1 MGSEDAGKQ
10 SGKASGID
18 WALPLRIIVASTFA
32 VIVTLTIAQVFFR
45 FVLDSPL
52 VWSEE
57 LVRLLLI
64 WMTFIGAAVVC
75 WDGRHLNVDVLFVR
89 LPAPARRALRLVN
102 VVLAVAFLAIL
113 AWGGWPLVELGHWVE
128 IGALDLPESYY
139 RVPAIIGGV
148 LMILF
153 ILLRALLRWKKP
165 SPDGTPSDEIDVM

>member
-1 MGSEDAGKQ
+1 MGQKDAEKPAGK
-10 SGKASGID
+10 AAGID
-18 WALPLRIIVASTFA
+18 WAQPLRIFVGIVFA

-89 LPAPARRALRLVN
+89 MPAGIRRALRLIN
-102 VVLAVAFLAIL
+102 VSLAVIFLAVL
-113 AWGGWPLVELGHWVE
+113 VWGGWPLIELAHWVE

-153 ILLRALLRWKKP
+153 ILLRAFLRWKKP
-165 SPDGTPSDEIDVM
+165 SADGTPSDDITVM

>member
-1 MGSEDAGKQ
+1 MGEKDSNKSAD
-10 SGKASGID
+10 KAAGID
-18 WALPLRIIVASTFA
+18 WAQPLRIFVGIVFATIVA
-32 VIVTLTIAQVFFR
+32 LTIAQVFFR
-45 FVLDSPL
+45 FALDSPL

-89 LPAPARRALRLVN
+89 MPAGARRALRLIN
-102 VVLAVAFLAIL
+102 VSLAVAFLAIL
-113 AWGGWPLVELGHWVE
+113 VWGGWPLIELAHWVE

-153 ILLRALLRWKKP
+153 ILLRAFLRWKKP
-165 SPDGTPSDEIDVM
+165 SSDGTPSDDITVM